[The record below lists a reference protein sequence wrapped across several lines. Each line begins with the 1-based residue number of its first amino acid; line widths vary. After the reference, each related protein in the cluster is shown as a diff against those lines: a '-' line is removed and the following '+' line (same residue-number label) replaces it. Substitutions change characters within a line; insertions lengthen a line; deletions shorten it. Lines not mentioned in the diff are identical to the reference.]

1 MAVTN
6 LGHIGLHPY
15 SWSSLEITC
24 LLCMALWMNFWLLE
38 RG

>member
-15 SWSSLEITC
+15 SWSSGFVQYTPTLE
-24 LLCMALWMNFWLLE
+24 FK
-38 RG
+38 RGD